1 MRLLGAILFESE
13 NAFHYNNFAMMRLN
27 STSISSPA
35 WASLVWFVVCLAH
48 FIFPNVL
55 WASEKSSTQG
65 TLNNQSEILWEN
77 WEAQAFNRAK
87 AEDKLILLDLTAIWC
102 HACHVM
108 DETTYVDSQ
117 VVALLN
123 TSFIPVRVETDQRPD
138 IEARYKYGGCLL
150 YTSDAADE

>member
-1 MRLLGAILFESE
+1 
-13 NAFHYNNFAMMRLN
+13 MMRLN

-48 FIFPNVL
+48 FIFPTVL

-108 DETTYVDSQ
+108 DETTYIDSQ

-138 IEARYKYGGCLL
+138 IEARYKHGGWPTTSILL
-150 YTSDAADE
+150 PSGEILYQANLLPPED